1 MFQIIENE
9 LSNVTEKD
17 LFIVNIGSLNM
28 GNNTRKKLTQ
38 YNYQKLINASDIYTL
53 KIINRQIRFGFSK
66 EQNIY
71 FIYYYNNDRVWVYLD
86 YDYFIKSIVKSFGGS
101 DLSGCTCDDCV
112 QIKLDVYTFKHK
124 LNTITVNDLKNQ
136 IKNLIN

>member
-86 YDYFIKSIVKSFGGS
+86 YDYFIKSIVKSFGG
-101 DLSGCTCDDCV
+101 
-112 QIKLDVYTFKHK
+112 
-124 LNTITVNDLKNQ
+124 
-136 IKNLIN
+136 